1 MDHLGEYQIPL
12 EVYLEEYPRVT
23 PLNVRIPITVINQ
36 VEKPINWV
44 PWIIA
49 AIIGVLFLIG
59 GYYIGLKV
67 TEQLKEKEIRG
78 LKKEVQISKSN
89 KPNIGD
95 TLASDM
101 LKFRLQ

>member
-1 MDHLGEYQIPL
+1 M
-12 EVYLEEYPRVT
+12 T